1 MSIKFYK
8 LKDPFGCF
16 SNFSR
21 HPILLKG
28 ILWAT
33 NEHYFQAHKQIGTE
47 RYLQIAYAASPRIAA
62 DMGRDRTYP
71 LRSDWEQVK
80 DSIMKEA
87 VVAKVQQH
95 PEVLKKLMETGDEEI
110 IEDSP
115 IDYYWG
121 CGADGTGKN
130 VLGKILMEV
139 REELK
144 TERMD
149 LFHG

>member
-1 MSIKFYK
+1 MFFQFFKTSHTPPK
-8 LKDPFGCF
+8 L
-16 SNFSR
+16 
-21 HPILLKG
+21 
-28 ILWAT
+28 
-33 NEHYFQAHKQIGTE
+33 
-47 RYLQIAYAASPRIAA
+47 AAEL
-62 DMGRDRTYP
+62 GRDRSLP
-71 LRSDWEQVK
+71 IRSDWEQVK
-80 DSIMKEA
+80 DAVMKKA
-87 VVAKVQQH
+87 VIAKMQQH

-130 VLGKILMEV
+130 MLGNILRVV
-139 REELK
+139 REEYK